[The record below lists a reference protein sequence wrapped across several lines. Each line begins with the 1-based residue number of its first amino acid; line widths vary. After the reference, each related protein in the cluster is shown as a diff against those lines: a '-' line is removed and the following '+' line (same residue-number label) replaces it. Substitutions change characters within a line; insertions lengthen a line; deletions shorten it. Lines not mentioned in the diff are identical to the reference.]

1 MEALGLKTPNPKPQA
16 LNLKPSPGPP
26 NTLGLHEDEGSAGCR
41 WVVFRWANTIE
52 IKGYKEV
59 PNMSGIFL
67 EVPMISVTLFS
78 GLYWGE
84 PKSKLRRGR
93 VLLGI

>member
-1 MEALGLKTPNPKPQA
+1 
-16 LNLKPSPGPP
+16 
-26 NTLGLHEDEGSAGCR
+26 
-41 WVVFRWANTIE
+41 
-52 IKGYKEV
+52 
-59 PNMSGIFL
+59 MSGIFL

-93 VLLGI
+93 VRGILGVQTIAHTDLMEPSYSTQYLYMSIL